1 MDEINKEIVEEQKIW
16 ADYDAFQS
24 ELEVL
29 MNMKWIDL
37 RMQLGLYQS
46 LYTKYEEESRKKIK
60 ERQDIVVMYI
70 YERADQLKQ
79 LYPTLKLIVGENFQ

>member
-37 RMQLGLYQS
+37 RMQLGLY
-46 LYTKYEEESRKKIK
+46 
-60 ERQDIVVMYI
+60 
-70 YERADQLKQ
+70 
-79 LYPTLKLIVGENFQ
+79 